1 MRDKLQNSCL
11 KIGECVATVFI
22 LQYFQSLH
30 WNGSCKYV
38 CLPAC
43 SVNRL
48 DAEMTPDSLECDLP
62 WSMSHS
68 ESQMHSHSDSSSGSL
83 QYQFINADDKIF
95 PDSLNS

>member
-1 MRDKLQNSCL
+1 MKMGKS
-11 KIGECVATVFI
+11 VAKVLI
-22 LQYFQSLH
+22 LHYFQSLY

-38 CLPAC
+38 CSP
-43 SVNRL
+43 SRNVNRL

-83 QYQFINADDKIF
+83 QYHFINADDKIF